1 MKFLWLLTFLLA
13 ILGTALANTAA
24 CPKGFS
30 RQANQC
36 VSKRP
41 VHGECPKASKFNAG
55 LNLCVHN

>member
-13 ILGTALANTAA
+13 ILGTALAHTPS

-30 RQANQC
+30 RQANHC

-41 VHGECPKASKFNAG
+41 VHGECPKGSKYNTG
-55 LNLCVHN
+55 MNLCVHN

>member
-13 ILGTALANTAA
+13 LFGAALADSPA
-24 CPKGFS
+24 CPAGFS
-30 RQANQC
+30 RQASKC

-41 VHGECPKASKFNAG
+41 VHGECPKGSKYNAG